1 MSLPSPP
8 VPSPCVSI
16 CRMNPASGWCVG
28 CRRTIDEIVAWG
40 RMDDDA
46 KRTVWALIRQRRSGK
61 APTKGTAA
69 PATPTPPARSSRSD

>member
-1 MSLPSPP
+1 
-8 VPSPCVSI
+8 
-16 CRMNPASGWCVG
+16 MNPSSGWCVG

-46 KRTVWALIRQRRSGK
+46 KRAVWALIRQRRSGK
-61 APTKGTAA
+61 APTKGPAT